1 MKGKTR
7 IGILGIGGVGG
18 YFGGLLAQKYFQSK
32 NIDIIFIARPSVE
45 KIIKEKG
52 LKLITP
58 VNESIIF
65 PALVSSDP
73 NEIGEL
79 DYLICCIKS
88 YDLEESLIRVKNC
101 ININT
106 VILPLL
112 NGVDAKER
120 IRKIFPSTEIID
132 GCVYIVSRLIEPG
145 VVKESGNIHQ
155 LYFGSKEVPINKL
168 KELEKVFSDANIE
181 CYLSV
186 TIERTIWEKFLFI
199 SSIASLTSYLN
210 LSIGEILIN
219 EDHKQTLRE
228 LIKELKLIA
237 GQKNITLHQDI
248 VETTI
253 AKMQKLPY
261 ETTSSMHS
269 DFKKGGRTEYLSL
282 TGYVVEQGRQLKI
295 KTPAF
300 ENILRTLQ
308 NPEQG
313 RQTDQYE

>member
-18 YFGGLLAQKYFQSK
+18 YFGGHLASKYFDSD
-32 NIDIIFIARPSVE
+32 NIEIIFITRPFTE

-73 NEIGEL
+73 NEIGAL

-88 YDLEESLIRVKNC
+88 YDLEESLTSLKEC
-101 ININT
+101 INSKTI
-106 VILPLL
+106 ILPLL

-120 IRKIFPSTEIID
+120 IEKIFPSTEIID

-155 LYFGSKEVPINKL
+155 LYFGTDKVPMSKL
-168 KELEKVFSDANIE
+168 KKLEKIFSDASIE
-181 CYLSV
+181 CYLSDN
-186 TIERTIWEKFLFI
+186 IEQTIWEKFLFI

-219 EDHKQTLRE
+219 EDHKQTLKE
-228 LIKELKLIA
+228 LISELKLIA
-237 GQKNITLHQDI
+237 DHKNIHLPDDISDKTL
-248 VETTI
+248 
-253 AKMQKLPY
+253 AKMQKLAY

-282 TGYVVEQGRQLKI
+282 TGYVVEQGRLMKI

-300 ENILRTLQ
+300 ANILSTLQ
-308 NPEQG
+308 NPEQS
-313 RQTDQYE
+313 RKINQYE